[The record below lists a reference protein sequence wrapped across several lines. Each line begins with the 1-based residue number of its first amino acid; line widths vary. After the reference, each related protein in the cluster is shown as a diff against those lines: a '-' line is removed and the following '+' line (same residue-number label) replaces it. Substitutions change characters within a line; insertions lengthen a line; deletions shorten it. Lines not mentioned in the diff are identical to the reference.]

1 MTTPQIPSHA
11 PVVIVGAGLAGLT
24 AARVLNQRGI
34 DTVILESSD
43 DVGGRVRSDNVD
55 GFILDRGFQVLLTA
69 YPEIHRHLNLDALNL
84 QFFEPGA
91 IVWKGGRGHV
101 VSDPFRRP
109 GTFASTALAPIGTL
123 GDKLRIAKMRATLKS
138 ASPQDLLRAE
148 DIPTVDA
155 LRNMGFSDVMVKS
168 FFTSLVGGIQL
179 DPKLQTSRR
188 MFDMIFRTLAT
199 GDTAVPALGMGQITQ
214 QLLSSLTRSQL
225 HLNTEVQKVSAHEV
239 HLTDGRRI
247 EADTIIVATEGPVA
261 SKLLGLS
268 EVPSRA
274 AGCVY
279 FSAPVAPINGSYI
292 VLDGKGEGPVLN
304 VAVMSHISSH
314 YAPKGAHLIAAAMP
328 GKAEGDLESL
338 ARTQLRSW
346 WGAQVDQWTH
356 LRTYRIAHGQ
366 PGQNPPFSPKKR
378 LSLGDGLF
386 VCGDH
391 RDTGSIQGAM
401 FSGRRCAEM
410 VSEQVTLS
418 A

>member
-1 MTTPQIPSHA
+1 
-11 PVVIVGAGLAGLT
+11 
-24 AARVLNQRGI
+24 
-34 DTVILESSD
+34 
-43 DVGGRVRSDNVD
+43 
-55 GFILDRGFQVLLTA
+55 
-69 YPEIHRHLNLDALNL
+69 
-84 QFFEPGA
+84 
-91 IVWKGGRGHV
+91 
-101 VSDPFRRP
+101 
-109 GTFASTALAPIGTL
+109 
-123 GDKLRIAKMRATLKS
+123 MRATLKS
-138 ASPQDLLRAE
+138 SSPQDLLRAE

-179 DPKLQTSRR
+179 DPHLQTSRR

-214 QLLSSLTRSQL
+214 QLSASLTRSQVHL
-225 HLNTEVQKVSAHEV
+225 HTAVQKISPHQV
-239 HLTDGRRI
+239 HLTDGRVV
-247 EADTIIVATEGPVA
+247 EADSIIVATEGPAA
-261 SKLLGLS
+261 SALLGLA

-314 YAPKGAHLIAAAMP
+314 YAPQGSHLIAAALP
-328 GKAEGDLESL
+328 GKADGDLESL
-338 ARTQLRSW
+338 ARTQLRRW

-366 PGQNPPFSPKKR
+366 PGQNPPFSPKKK

-410 VSEQVTLS
+410 VSEHVTLS

>member
-1 MTTPQIPSHA
+1 MTTHHVPSHV

-34 DTVILESSD
+34 DTLILESSD

-69 YPEIHRHLNLDALNL
+69 YPEIHRHLDIDALNL
-84 QFFEPGA
+84 KFFEPGA
-91 IVWKGGRGHV
+91 IVWKGGRGHI

-199 GDTAVPALGMGQITQ
+199 GDTAVPA
-214 QLLSSLTRSQL
+214 
-225 HLNTEVQKVSAHEV
+225 
-239 HLTDGRRI
+239 
-247 EADTIIVATEGPVA
+247 
-261 SKLLGLS
+261 
-268 EVPSRA
+268 
-274 AGCVY
+274 
-279 FSAPVAPINGSYI
+279 
-292 VLDGKGEGPVLN
+292 
-304 VAVMSHISSH
+304 
-314 YAPKGAHLIAAAMP
+314 
-328 GKAEGDLESL
+328 
-338 ARTQLRSW
+338 
-346 WGAQVDQWTH
+346 
-356 LRTYRIAHGQ
+356 
-366 PGQNPPFSPKKR
+366 
-378 LSLGDGLF
+378 
-386 VCGDH
+386 
-391 RDTGSIQGAM
+391 
-401 FSGRRCAEM
+401 
-410 VSEQVTLS
+410 
-418 A
+418 

>member
-1 MTTPQIPSHA
+1 MSSPEIPTES

-34 DTVILESSD
+34 DTVVLESSD
-43 DVGGRVRSDNVD
+43 DVGGRVRSDKVK

-69 YPEIHRHLNLDALNL
+69 YPEIHRHLDIAALNL
-84 QFFEPGA
+84 KKFEPGA
-91 IVWKGGRGHV
+91 IVWKGGRGHI

-109 GTFASTALAPIGTL
+109 ATAVSTALAPIGSI
-123 GDKLRIAKMRATLKS
+123 GDKARIAKMRATLKS
-138 ASPQDLLRAE
+138 ADPRALLRGT
-148 DIPTVDA
+148 DIPTRDA
-155 LRNMGFSDVMVKS
+155 LRSMGFTDTMVKS

-179 DPKLQTSRR
+179 DPHLETSRR
-188 MFDMIFRTLAT
+188 MFDVIFRTLAT
-199 GDTAVPALGMGQITQ
+199 GDSAVPALGMGQITQ
-214 QLLSSLTRSQL
+214 QLATSLTRTQL
-225 HLNTEVQKVSAHEV
+225 FLNSPVQKVSPHHVVTARGDV
-239 HLTDGRRI
+239 I
-247 EADTIIVATEGPVA
+247 NAKAVVVATEGPSA
-261 SKLLGLS
+261 ATLLNIAPV
-268 EVPSRA
+268 ESRA

-279 FSAPVAPINGSYI
+279 FSAPVAPVSGSYI

-304 VAVMSHISSH
+304 VAVMSHVSPD
-314 YAPKGAHLIAAAMP
+314 YAPPGRHLIAAAIP
-328 GKAEGDLESL
+328 GRADGDLESI

-346 WGAQVDQWTH
+346 WGAQVDAWVH
-356 LRTYRIAHGQ
+356 LGTYAIAHGQ
-366 PGQNPPFSPKKR
+366 PQQNPPFSPKKK

-410 VSEQVTLS
+410 VAEYVTLS